1 MAVGMDQG
9 VAGLAPRPFTLE
21 EETGSHHVF
30 MYVFMLFMFF
40 RQDGAPDHF
49 IFSPPAPR
57 QDDRNAEDRVA
68 PRSACLRLVPAA
80 AAASRLEA
88 QRAAIGI
95 PSNE

>member
-1 MAVGMDQG
+1 MAIGTHQG

-30 MYVFMLFMFF
+30 LVFMLFMFI

-49 IFSPPAPR
+49 IFSPAPR